1 MCKKMRKKILL
12 WLKEYKKELI
22 LLLVVVGLFFSVQL
36 IGCNEVAFHYQPP
49 MGCDDFDLSGLEDA
63 GCKEIPIDEGTDDG
77 NDWVEPEDP
86 TDPARALT
94 PDSPGERRLDPPR
107 RPSSPSVIRF
117 SNTYPM
123 GVVDIIFV
131 VDNSRSMHVEQK
143 NIADQFDEFLDSI
156 EELDYRIALMTVDVS
171 DSPNNRDRT
180 YQDGYFIRFKN
191 RRTYLSSGDSRSQHE
206 ENIKMFKAA
215 VQRPES
221 IECLEDGK
229 EDECPDDERAICALN
244 KSLDISSQQ
253 DFFRK
258 TAHLMV
264 IILSDEDERSSEEY
278 RKQQWDLN
286 RVDYRLNACDDPRN
300 FYSKVSQR
308 IGLHTGI
315 SVHAIIIPPGDEDC
329 LAEQSDALGQ
339 GYYGEEYEK
348 FAKPSGRILREYPYI
363 TSGQVLSI
371 CDRSFGSQ
379 LGRLSDYLQKPLPIT
394 LPCEPYRVK
403 NVRLVD
409 DGDSDDVRYEL
420 EGKNLKILEDQV
432 SLSSRVKVTVLCPA
446 GKD

>member
-1 MCKKMRKKILL
+1 MCKKMRKKILF

-22 LLLVVVGLFFSVQL
+22 LLLIAIGLFFSVQL
-36 IGCNEVAFHYQPP
+36 IGCNDVAFHYQPP
-49 MGCDDFDLSGLEDA
+49 MSCEDFDLSGLEDA
-63 GCKEIPIDEGTDDG
+63 SCEDPEFPPPDGGTVDDG
-77 NDWVEPEDP
+77 V
-86 TDPARALT
+86 
-94 PDSPGERRLDPPR
+94 DSRFAPVISNTPGESRLDPPHG
-107 RPSSPSVIRF
+107 PSGPSVIQF

-131 VDNSRSMHVEQK
+131 IDNSRSMHIEQK
-143 NIADQFDEFLDSI
+143 SIANQFDEFLDSI
-156 EELDYRIALMTVDVS
+156 RELDYRIALMTVDIS

-180 YQDGYFIRFKN
+180 YQDGHFIRLKN
-191 RRTYLSSGDSRSQHE
+191 GRKYLSNENNRSQHE
-206 ENIKMFKAA
+206 ENIRMFKEA

-221 IECLEDGK
+221 IECLEEGQ

-244 KSLDISSQQ
+244 KSLDVSSQK

-278 RKQQWDLN
+278 RQQQWDLN
-286 RVDYRLNACDDPRN
+286 RVEYRLNACDNPRN
-300 FYSKVSQR
+300 FYSKVSRR

-339 GYYGEEYEK
+339 GYYGEIYEK
-348 FAKPSGRILREYPYI
+348 FAKPSGRILREYPYV
-363 TSGQVLSI
+363 TSGQILSI
-371 CDRSFGSQ
+371 CDRNFGSQ

-409 DGDSDDVRYEL
+409 DGGSEDVRYEL
-420 EGKNLKILEDQV
+420 EGKNLRILEDQV
-432 SLSSRVKVTVLCPA
+432 SLSSRVKVTVQCPA
-446 GKD
+446 GNN